1 MELAGEAERIVCGE
15 TSGRGTPVA
24 GYIFEQPKVN
34 AFEIRYSELKCFQV
48 AYFNLCAI
56 SWTLSFSE
64 GFPREKRK
72 RRDENHPTLSLVTF
86 FRERK

>member
-1 MELAGEAERIVCGE
+1 MKLKKDN
-15 TSGRGTPVA
+15 
-24 GYIFEQPKVN
+24 IFILN
-34 AFEIRYSELKCFQV
+34 IHDDSHYAFEIRYSELKCFQV

-56 SWTLSFSE
+56 SLTLSFSE

-86 FRERK
+86 FCERK